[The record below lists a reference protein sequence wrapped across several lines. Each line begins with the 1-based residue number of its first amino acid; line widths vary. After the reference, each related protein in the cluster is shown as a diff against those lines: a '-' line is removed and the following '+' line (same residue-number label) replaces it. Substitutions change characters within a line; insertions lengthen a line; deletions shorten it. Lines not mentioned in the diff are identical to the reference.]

1 MQALACALPR
11 NGAYRVTVAQIG
23 PERRVLRQF
32 VSTGG
37 IVTAGFSGP
46 GPGPVSCYRLGAILS
61 GDNNKVTTTDNNTTK
76 LIDRFGR
83 HVTYARLSVTDR
95 CDFRCVYC
103 MSEDM
108 TFLPRAQVLTLEE
121 IATIARAFTELGV
134 NKLRLTG
141 GEPLVRRNILWL
153 MREIGKLP
161 GLTELVLTTNGSQL
175 DRLAGPLSDAGV
187 KRINV
192 SLDSLDDARF
202 RSITRTGDLSKV
214 LRGIEAARAAGFQ
227 RLKLNTVIL
236 KHRNEDEILDLVSFV
251 VARGMDISFI
261 EEMPLGLIDD
271 HDRALAYYSSDQ
283 VRRDIETR
291 YRLLPTTEST
301 GGPARYY
308 RVADTD
314 SRVGFISPHSHNFC
328 ESCNRVRVTVQGRLL
343 LCLGQ
348 EHSVDLRHVLRAHP
362 GDDGRL
368 RQAIVDSMAIK
379 PKGHDFDLGR
389 QVVIMRHM
397 SVTGG

>member
-1 MQALACALPR
+1 M
-11 NGAYRVTVAQIG
+11 T
-23 PERRVLRQF
+23 
-32 VSTGG
+32 
-37 IVTAGFSGP
+37 
-46 GPGPVSCYRLGAILS
+46 
-61 GDNNKVTTTDNNTTK
+61 TTTDNTNQ

-121 IATIARAFTELGV
+121 IYTLARTFTELGV
-134 NKLRLTG
+134 TKLRLTG

-153 MREIGKLP
+153 VREMGKLP
-161 GLTELVLTTNGSQL
+161 GLEELTLTTNGSQL
-175 DRLAGPLSDAGV
+175 DRMAGHLSDAGV

-192 SLDSLDDARF
+192 SLDSLDEARF
-202 RSITRTGDLSKV
+202 HTITRVGDLNKV
-214 LRGIEAARAAGFQ
+214 LRGIEAARTAGFKK
-227 RLKLNTVIL
+227 LKLNTVIL
-236 KHRNEDEILDLVSFV
+236 KGRNEDEILDLVDYV
-251 VARGMDISFI
+251 VERGMDISFI
-261 EEMPLGLIDD
+261 EEMPLGLVDD
-271 HDRALAYYSSDQ
+271 HNRALTFYSSDE
-283 VRRDIETR
+283 VRRDIEIR
-291 YRLLPTTEST
+291 YRLTPTTETT

-328 ESCNRVRVTVQGRLL
+328 ESCNRVRVTVQGCLL

-348 EHSVDLRHVLRAHP
+348 EHSVDLRHVMRANP
-362 GDDGRL
+362 GDASRL
-368 RQAIVDSMAIK
+368 RQAIIDSMDIK
-379 PKGHDFDLGR
+379 PKGHDFDLSR

>member
-1 MQALACALPR
+1 M
-11 NGAYRVTVAQIG
+11 
-23 PERRVLRQF
+23 
-32 VSTGG
+32 
-37 IVTAGFSGP
+37 
-46 GPGPVSCYRLGAILS
+46 
-61 GDNNKVTTTDNNTTK
+61 TTTQDNGTR
-76 LIDRFGR
+76 LVDRFAR
-83 HVTYARLSVTDR
+83 HITYARLSVTDR

-121 IATIARAFTELGV
+121 IATLARAFTELGV
-134 NKLRLTG
+134 TKLRLTG

-153 MREIGKLP
+153 VREIGKLP
-161 GLTELVLTTNGSQL
+161 GLEELTLTTNGSQL
-175 DRLAGPLSDAGV
+175 DKLAGRLSDAGV

-192 SLDSLDDARF
+192 SLDSLDEKRF
-202 RSITRTGDLSKV
+202 RDITRIGDLNKV
-214 LRGIEAARAAGFQ
+214 LRGIEAARAAGFR

-236 KHRNEDEILDLVSFV
+236 KNRNEDEILDLVKFV
-251 VARGMDISFI
+251 VEHDMDISFI
-261 EEMPLGLIDD
+261 EEMPLGLIDE
-271 HDRALAYYSSDQ
+271 HDRALAYYSSDE

-291 YRLLPTTEST
+291 YRLIPSTEST
-301 GGPARYY
+301 GGPSRYFQ
-308 RVADTD
+308 VADTN

-348 EHSVDLRHVLRAHP
+348 EHSVDLRHQLRAHP
-362 GDDGRL
+362 GDPAHL
-368 RQAIVDSMAIK
+368 KQAIVDSMAIK
-379 PKGHDFDLGR
+379 PKGHDFDLSR

>member
-1 MQALACALPR
+1 MKATSMGNTGRAENVTKTPSATPR
-11 NGAYRVTVAQIG
+11 LV
-23 PERRVLRQF
+23 
-32 VSTGG
+32 
-37 IVTAGFSGP
+37 
-46 GPGPVSCYRLGAILS
+46 
-61 GDNNKVTTTDNNTTK
+61 
-76 LIDRFGR
+76 DRFGR

-121 IATIARAFTELGV
+121 IHAVARAFTALGV
-134 NKLRLTG
+134 TKLRLTG
-141 GEPLVRRNILWL
+141 GEPLVRRNIMQLVCEL
-153 MREIGKLP
+153 GKLP
-161 GLTELVLTTNGSQL
+161 GLDELVLTTNGSQL
-175 DRLAGPLSDAGV
+175 ERLAGPLRDAGV

-192 SLDSLDDARF
+192 SLDSLDAMRF
-202 RSITRTGDLSKV
+202 RNITRIGDLNKV
-214 LRGIEAARAAGFQ
+214 LRGIDAARAAGFK
-227 RLKLNTVIL
+227 RLKINSVIL
-236 KHRNEDEILDLVSFV
+236 KHRNEDEILDLVDFV
-251 VARGMDISFI
+251 VERGMDISFI

-271 HDRALAYYSSDQ
+271 HDRALAYYSSDE

-291 YRLLPTTEST
+291 YRLIPTTETT
-301 GGPARYY
+301 GGPSRYFQ
-308 RVADTD
+308 VADTA

-362 GDDGRL
+362 GDDARL
-368 RQAIVDSMAIK
+368 RRAIEDSMAIK
-379 PKGHDFDLGR
+379 PKGHDFDLSR